1 MAISSSESDWAWLPK
16 ELLDSILDK
25 VASPF
30 DRIRFG
36 AVCKSWGTAVKE
48 RQARRRL
55 KTQIIQTPMLLQIP
69 NKDNTKRT
77 RNLYSITNRKISD
90 VNQLSMPYNR
100 RCCGSS
106 FGWLSFVTNS
116 TCITLF
122 NPFRNAEIRL
132 PHILR
137 GYRIYGNKYE
147 HAVAKVTLSSDPAS
161 SPEDCLV
168 VAMFGEYNELAFM
181 KLGDQSWTYVEVD
194 KDLEFVFSDVSYFKG
209 QVLAL
214 DHRSGIVSI
223 DVNINKK
230 KKLALVDLEYAY
242 ETYLVETY
250 SGDLSML
257 RRFFDS
263 CLPGGQG
270 MTGCFE
276 VYKLVL
282 DDESGGVVERVKVK
296 NVGDDALFL
305 EENHSISVSVSDF
318 PGCRPNSICYTDHD
332 MDTESLLRQELQK
345 LKKEESLTFKRQELE
360 DDKLDLLLLMYN

>member
-30 DRIRFG
+30 DRIRFS

-55 KTQIIQTPMLLQIP
+55 KTQVIQTPMLLQIP
-69 NKDNTKRT
+69 NKDNTKRM

-122 NPFRNAEIRL
+122 NPFRKAKIRL

-181 KLGDQSWTYVEVD
+181 KLGDQSWTYVEV
-194 KDLEFVFSDVSYFKG
+194 
-209 QVLAL
+209 LAL
-214 DHRSGIVSI
+214 DHRSGIVSV

-263 CLPGGQG
+263 CLLGGQG

-282 DDESGGVVERVKVK
+282 DDESGGVVERACIGKSTFTIPVASS
-296 NVGDDALFL
+296 NFGGDPCPGIDKTLLVDA
-305 EENHSISVSVSDF
+305 
-318 PGCRPNSICYTDHD
+318 
-332 MDTESLLRQELQK
+332 ESA
-345 LKKEESLTFKRQELE
+345 
-360 DDKLDLLLLMYN
+360 